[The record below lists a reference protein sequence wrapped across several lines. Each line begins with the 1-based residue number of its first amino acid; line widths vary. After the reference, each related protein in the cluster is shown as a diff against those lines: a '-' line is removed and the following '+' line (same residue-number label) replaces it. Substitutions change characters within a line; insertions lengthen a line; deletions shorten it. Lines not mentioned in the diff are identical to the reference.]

1 VKSAFKIKVAFL
13 SLCLAVLS
21 ISVSLPLQG
30 ETKDLITGAF
40 QVQQELVLPASPEA
54 VYDAVTGD
62 ISGWWDH
69 SFSAHPKKLYIEA
82 KPGGGFY
89 EIFDDA
95 GNGALHATVIYADRG
110 KRIRFTGPLGFS
122 GQAVNFVTTYDF
134 LPDPA
139 GMELRLTCSVS
150 GQIADGEDKAV
161 DLVWHHFLF
170 ERLKPYIES
179 GAYKA
184 KTQH

>member
-1 VKSAFKIKVAFL
+1 VKISAKINVAL
-13 SLCLAVLS
+13 ASLCLAFLL
-21 ISVSLPLQG
+21 ISFPSSLRSD
-30 ETKDLITGAF
+30 TKELKAGAF

-54 VYDAVTGD
+54 VYDAATGD

-69 SFSAHPKKLYIEA
+69 SFSEHPKKLYIEA
-82 KPGGGFY
+82 KPGGAFY

-95 GNGALHATVIYADRG
+95 GNGVLHATVIYADRG

-122 GQAVNFVTTYDF
+122 GQAVIMVTTYDF

-139 GMELRLTCSVS
+139 GTKLRLTCNVS
-150 GQIADGEDKAV
+150 GQIADGEDKTV
-161 DLVWHHFLF
+161 DAVWHHFLF

-179 GAYKA
+179 GAYKT
-184 KTQH
+184 KTPH